1 MPVTWADVSALDP
14 ALAAIPPA
22 SQTAILADAV
32 LQVSPTTWEARTD
45 LGVKYLAAHLG
56 TLYLHGQVT
65 AGGLV
70 EEEEVGQVKRKY
82 SKTSVTSGLQATRW
96 GQEYERLLRL
106 NINGRLFLV
115 PR

>member
-1 MPVTWADVSALDP
+1 MAVTWADVSALDP
-14 ALAAIPPA
+14 ALAAIPLA

-70 EEEEVGQVKRKY
+70 EEEQVGAVKRKY
-82 SKTSVTSGLQATRW
+82 AKASSTASLDATRW
-96 GQEYERLLRL
+96 GQEYQRLLRL

>member
-1 MPVTWADVSALDP
+1 MAVTWADVSALDP
-14 ALAAIPPA
+14 ALASIPIA
-22 SQTAILADAV
+22 SQTAILADAT
-32 LQVSPTTWEARTD
+32 LQVSPTTWEARTG

-56 TLYLHGQVT
+56 TLYLQGQIT

-82 SKTSVTSGLQATRW
+82 GKISSTASLDSTRW
-96 GQEYERLLRL
+96 GQEYQRLLRL

>member
-1 MPVTWADVSALDP
+1 MVTWADVAALDP
-14 ALAAIPPA
+14 ALAAIPVA

-65 AGGLV
+65 VGGLV
-70 EEEEVGQVKRKY
+70 EEESVGAVKRKY
-82 SKTSVTSGLQATRW
+82 ASTSSTSGIQATRW

-106 NINGRLFLV
+106 NVNGRLFLV